1 MSNVF
6 EDFYLAIGFLND
18 FQTTIRMAL
27 TLLFAEIGYST
38 IKFLQ
43 LKIAITFLYSS
54 LVTLNRLPEVFKT
67 LLNMHLSAKFKR
79 VFPIYAGEP
88 LRGLSYSKRR

>member
-54 LVTLNRLPEVFKT
+54 LV
-67 LLNMHLSAKFKR
+67 H
-79 VFPIYAGEP
+79 
-88 LRGLSYSKRR
+88 

>member
-43 LKIAITFLYSS
+43 FYSLK
-54 LVTLNRLPEVFKT
+54 
-67 LLNMHLSAKFKR
+67 
-79 VFPIYAGEP
+79 
-88 LRGLSYSKRR
+88 